1 MSITEAI
8 ERVTRRCDLPE
19 QAAAEAMG
27 EIMDGQATPAQIAA
41 LVAALATKG
50 ERAAEIAG
58 LATAM
63 RARAVQLPRRW
74 DASIDLCGTGG
85 DRAGTFNISSVA
97 SLVCAACGARVVKH
111 GNRAASSACGS
122 ADLFEQLGV
131 RLSLTPAEVC
141 RTVDEAGIGFVF
153 APAFH
158 PSMRHAAPV
167 RRELGIRTA
176 FNLLGPLTNPAAPTH
191 QLLGVSRPELTDLI
205 AQALAGL
212 GCRRAWVVHGADG
225 LDELSTAGYTKVSEC
240 REDAVR
246 TFYLHPSDFGLPT
259 CERGA
264 LAGGDAA
271 RNAAIARDVLDGRPG
286 PARDVVVLNA
296 AAALVVAGIA
306 PSPVEAARRAA
317 AALDEGAARTA
328 LEKLVAASRDGATRG
343 ES

>member
-1 MSITEAI
+1 MSIARAI
-8 ERVTRRCDLPE
+8 ETVTRRGDLS
-19 QAAAEAMG
+19 AAAAAGAMG
-27 EIMDGQATPAQIAA
+27 DIMDGQATPAQIAA
-41 LVAALATKG
+41 FVAALATKG
-50 ERAAEIAG
+50 ERAAEVAG
-58 LATAM
+58 LAAAM
-63 RARAVQLPRRW
+63 RMRAVKLPERW

-122 ADLFEQLGV
+122 ADLFERLGV
-131 RLSLTPAEVC
+131 RLSMTPAEVC
-141 RTVDEAGIGFVF
+141 RSVDEAGIGFLF

-191 QLLGVSRPELTDLI
+191 QLLGVSRPELTDLV

-225 LDELSTAGYTKVSEC
+225 LDELSAAGYTKVSEC
-240 REDAVR
+240 RGDVVR
-246 TFYLHPSDFGLPT
+246 TFYVHPSDFGLPT
-259 CERGA
+259 SDRGDV
-264 LAGGDAA
+264 AGGDAE
-271 RNAAIARDVLDGRPG
+271 RNAAIARGVLDGRPG

-306 PSPVEAARRAA
+306 PTPIEAARRAA
-317 AALDEGAARTA
+317 AALDDGTARQV
-328 LEKLVAASRDGATRG
+328 LEKLVVASHDSAMRV